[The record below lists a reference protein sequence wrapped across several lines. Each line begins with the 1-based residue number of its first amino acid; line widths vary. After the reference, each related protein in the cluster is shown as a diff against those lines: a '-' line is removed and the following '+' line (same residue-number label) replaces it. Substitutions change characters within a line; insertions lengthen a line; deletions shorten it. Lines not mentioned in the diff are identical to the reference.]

1 MAMLRSEARVAARGG
16 TPVRL
21 RRVSD
26 QTGDV
31 LVARAT
37 LREQRHECVMQLPR
51 GPLARIESL
60 TAPRARR
67 KSRRTLAASILV
79 PAAVAVCGLRF
90 AVCGLRFAVCG
101 LRFAVCG
108 CEHPHQSMTQHPS
121 GLLPAGLGARRE
133 PTLPATAG
141 PAGDGIFGS
150 WCLPRTAPTATL
162 QRLRRPRGHRPADV
176 SRPAVSDLPARPPL
190 WRPATRRLRRRR
202 THKCSGSVDPG
213 SDNAWL
219 LGLFHTGQ
227 SDGSMGRTT
236 SCTSAMG
243 SIPTSTA
250 RCRWPSAT

>member
-1 MAMLRSEARVAARGG
+1 MAMLRSEARVAARAG

-79 PAAVAVCGLRF
+79 PAAVAVAV

-101 LRFAVCG
+101 LRLRTPSSVHDSAPKRAPACRARCSTRADTASDGRASGRRDFRVLVSPADRTDRHTSTSTSTSWSSAGG
-108 CEHPHQSMTQHPS
+108 CQ
-121 GLLPAGLGARRE
+121 PAGSERSAG
-133 PTLPATAG
+133 TPAVVATCHAA
-141 PAGDGIFGS
+141 P
-150 WCLPRTAPTATL
+150 TAPTHSQVL
-162 QRLRRPRGHRPADV
+162 GVGGPRERQRVASRAVPHRSVRRVNGTNDV
-176 SRPAVSDLPARPPL
+176 VHVS
-190 WRPATRRLRRRR
+190 
-202 THKCSGSVDPG
+202 HGVDT
-213 SDNAWL
+213 NL
-219 LGLFHTGQ
+219 N
-227 SDGSMGRTT
+227 R
-236 SCTSAMG
+236 AM
-243 SIPTSTA
+243 
-250 RCRWPSAT
+250 